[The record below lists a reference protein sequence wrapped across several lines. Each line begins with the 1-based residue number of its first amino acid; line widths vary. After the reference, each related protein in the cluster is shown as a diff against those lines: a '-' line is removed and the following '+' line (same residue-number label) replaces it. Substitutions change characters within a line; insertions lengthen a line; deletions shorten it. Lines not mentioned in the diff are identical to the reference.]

1 MANSVY
7 DPRNERLWYVS
18 VIEEETRARLGRMP
32 CYVNMTSTLGNRVVA
47 VRKDGIRMCRATDG
61 REYTVRE
68 ADVYLSVAR
77 QFGFNMTPAEIADG
91 LINAIADIPHL
102 NALFRY
108 EREWRDLW
116 RRLNQHP
123 TAVQPPEFKTIKY
136 TEYDRVMKA
145 YAERKRAIEQG
156 R

>member
-7 DPRNERLWYVS
+7 DPRTERLWHVS
-18 VIEEETRARLGRMP
+18 VIDEETRARLGRMP
-32 CYVNMTSTLGNRVVA
+32 CYVNMTSTLGNRVVT

-61 REYTVRE
+61 HEYTVRG

-102 NALFRY
+102 NALFRF

-145 YAERKRAIEQG
+145 YAERKRAIELG